1 MEQGINITDAEWKIM
16 EFIWDNPG
24 VTMGQIRKAFL
35 ETGWS
40 DSTIKT
46 LVLRLTRKGALK
58 LEGKARNNKYFA
70 AVSADECRKQELKN
84 FIDRIFGGS
93 VKMMVSNLVEDSSL
107 SQKDIDE
114 LMSIIDKI
122 ED

>member
-93 VKMMVSNLVEDSSL
+93 VKMMVSNLIEDSSL
-107 SQKDIDE
+107 SQKDIGE

>member
-1 MEQGINITDAEWKIM
+1 MEQGVNITEAEWKIM
-16 EFIWDNPG
+16 EFIWDNSG
-24 VTMGQIRKAFL
+24 VTMSQIRKAFE

-46 LVLRLTRKGALK
+46 LVLRLTRKGALR
-58 LEGKARNNKYFA
+58 LEGKSRNNKYFA
-70 AVSADECRKQELKN
+70 AVRADECRKQETKN
-84 FIDRIFGGS
+84 FLDRIFNGS

-107 SQKDIDE
+107 SKEDVDE
-114 LMSIIDKI
+114 LMSIIDKM

>member
-93 VKMMVSNLVEDSSL
+93 VKMMVSNLIEDSSL